1 MEPVAESLPE
11 AFAQLQG
18 RLLTQDK
25 VEPAIAFLAEAVK
38 EATPGTIG
46 AGITLIDLDGT
57 AISTGTTDSIALEL
71 DSAQYRCGEGP
82 CLTAWATSKVI
93 RIDDLLTDTRWPLW
107 RESVAELPV
116 RSSLSVPLVY
126 GDRTIG
132 AIKVYSFAPNAFSPS
147 TEKLLLKISHP
158 AATLLANVQGPDA
171 GYQINTS
178 LKGALR
184 ARTETALAAGKLME
198 RMKLTEE
205 QAMQYLLRMAR
216 TEDVPF
222 ASVVADVLSGESL
235 HGAGEE

>member
-18 RLLTQDK
+18 RFLTQDK
-25 VEPAIAFLAEAVK
+25 VEPAVDFLAEAVK

-57 AISTGTTDSIALEL
+57 AISTGTTDAIAGEL
-71 DSAQYRCGEGP
+71 DSAQYSCGEGP
-82 CLTAWATSKVI
+82 CLTAWATSKVV
-93 RIDDLLTDTRWPLW
+93 RIDDLLTETRWPVW
-107 RESVAELPV
+107 RDSVAGLPV

-132 AIKVYSFAPNAFSPS
+132 AIKVYSFAPNAFSS
-147 TEKLLLKISHP
+147 ATEKVLLKISLP

-184 ARTETALAAGKLME
+184 ARTETALAAGMLME

-205 QAMQYLLRMAR
+205 QAMQHLLRTAR

-222 ASVVADVLSGESL
+222 ASVVADVLGGESL